1 MKFSI
6 LLNTRDRVRYLEN
19 LLYSLIVKTKNLQ
32 DIEVLVNYD
41 DDDSVSHSFAQN
53 EFNLNIKFFKNPR
66 PHSLHS
72 TINLMAKEAKGQYLI
87 GVNDDIEFIT
97 QDWDEIMLNKIE
109 CFKTSNKIKDD
120 IIYCK
125 TSCTSVDHDPNAPY
139 GSCPVVSKEAID
151 AIGLFLYEEFVGLG
165 GDSSIYRVYAA
176 VDRVVDVSEVYFDH
190 LMHNTIEKAMS
201 PDKTAF
207 EMRQK
212 SFSQNLNP
220 FTFDISKEVAIIKNK
235 I

>member
-6 LLNTRDRVRYLEN
+6 LLNTRERVPYLEN
-19 LLYSLIVKTKNLQ
+19 LLRSLSVKTKIPQ
-32 DIEVLVNYD
+32 DIEVLINYD
-41 DDDSVSHSFAQN
+41 NDDLSSDNFSQN
-53 EFNLNIKFFKNPR
+53 KFNLNVKFFKNPR
-66 PHSLHS
+66 PYSLHS
-72 TINLMAKEAKGQYLI
+72 TINLMAKQAKGQYLI

-97 QDWDEIMLNKIE
+97 KDWDEIILKKIE
-109 CFKTSNKIKDD
+109 FFKRENNIKDD

-125 TSCTSVDHDPNAPY
+125 TSCTSVDHNPTLPY
-139 GSCPVVSKEAID
+139 GSCPIVSKEAID
-151 AIGLFLYEEFVGLG
+151 TIGLFLYEEFRGLG

-176 VDRVVDVSEVYFDH
+176 VHRVVDISEVWFDH
-190 LMHNTIEKAMS
+190 LMHNTLEKVMA
-201 PDKTAF
+201 PDRTAS

-220 FTFDISKEVAIIKNK
+220 FTFDISKEVTIIKNK